1 MKALGLAVIL
11 FFPCAGFAQTVLVS
25 PAASYGSAISDNIK
39 TECALEQ
46 LQSEAVVKELN
57 AAGITAQAGS
67 SDAVPAKGRFLQLKI
82 ESAISGGNA
91 FTGHAKQ
98 VTTSAKLFKD
108 GKEVAQTTKSRDS
121 SGGMWAGY
129 KGSCSVLRRCV
140 TVLGKDIAAWVK
152 TQP

>member
-1 MKALGLAVIL
+1 MKTLVLAVIL

-25 PAASYGSAISDNIK
+25 PAASYGTAIPDNIK
-39 TECALEQ
+39 ECALEQ

-67 SDAVPAKGRFLQLKI
+67 SDAVPAKGRYLQLKI

-91 FTGHAKQ
+91 FTGHRKQ
-98 VTTSAKLFKD
+98 VTTSAKLFKN

-140 TVLGKDIAAWVK
+140 TVLGKDIAAWAK